1 MLALNLMELEKRW
14 LPWRELDAIR
24 RSMGLID
31 TSIPTFSAADD
42 AQLGSRPENLPLSRA
57 HRLD

>member
-14 LPWRELDAIR
+14 WPWRELDAVR

-31 TSIPTFSAADD
+31 TRIPTFSGADD
-42 AQLGSRPENLPLSRA
+42 APLSSRPEDLLWSRS